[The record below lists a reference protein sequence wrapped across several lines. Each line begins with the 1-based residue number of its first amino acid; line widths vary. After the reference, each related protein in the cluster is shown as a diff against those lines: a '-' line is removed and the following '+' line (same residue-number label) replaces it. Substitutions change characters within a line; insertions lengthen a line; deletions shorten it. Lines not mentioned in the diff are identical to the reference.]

1 VTDPQGFVGLEGL
14 RALAEPALEVDG
26 ADGVEVVVD
35 RSFGGLTRFA
45 GSQVHQNVWTSDLSL
60 TVRVVAAGGR
70 AGVVSVPA
78 SSADEVRDAAHEAL
92 ALAQLVPADPDVAPV
107 APPAAVEARPEPDEA
122 TFAASPADRAAA
134 VRALLAEVP
143 PGLEAAGAYSTGGAE
158 RAVLNSAGQAVWA
171 PLSRAALTAVVSGAA
186 SSGYAEAGG
195 RRVADVD
202 PGAAGRVAVGKALA
216 AADPVDVD
224 PGDWAVVLEPAATGA
239 LVQFL
244 AILGFNGRSYLE
256 GRTCTAGRL
265 GEAVVDPRV
274 TIVDDATSPDTV
286 GMPFDAEGTPTR
298 RVALIDG
305 GRFASVVHDRT
316 TGAKAGTGS
325 TGHALVPPNTY
336 GPVPT
341 NPLMAPGDGG
351 AVDDLVAGMERG
363 LLITRFHYTNVVEPV
378 ETSLTGMTRDGTF
391 LVEDGRIVRGVRNLR
406 FTQSVLAALSAL
418 EAVSTETAYA
428 SELFFGGSRC
438 PAVRLSSFTFTST
451 TTFG

>member
-1 VTDPQGFVGLEGL
+1 MTFLGLD
-14 RALAEPALEVDG
+14 ALADLAGPALEVAG

-60 TVRVVAAGGR
+60 SVRVVAPGGR
-70 AGVVSVPA
+70 VGVVAVPG
-78 SSADEVRDAAHEAL
+78 SSAAEVRSAAEEAL
-92 ALAQLVPADPDVAPV
+92 ALARLAPADPDVPPV
-107 APPAAVEARPEPDEA
+107 APPAAVAPGPTPDAA

-134 VRALLAEVP
+134 VRALFAEVP
-143 PGLEAAGAYSTGGAE
+143 AGLEAAGAYSTGGAE
-158 RAVLNSAGQAVWA
+158 RAVLSSAGQAVWA
-171 PLSRAALTAVVSGAA
+171 PLSRAALTTVVTGPT

-195 RRVADVD
+195 RCVAEVD
-202 PGAAGRVAVGKALA
+202 PGAAGRVAVSKALA

-244 AILGFNGRSYLE
+244 AILGFNGRAYLE

-265 GEAVVDPRV
+265 GEIVVDPRV
-274 TIVDDATSPDTV
+274 TIVDDPTSPDTV
-286 GMPFDAEGTPTR
+286 GLPFDAEGTPTR

-305 GRFASVVHDRT
+305 GRFAEVVHDRT
-316 TGAKAGTGS
+316 TGARAGTGS

-336 GPVPT
+336 GPVPS

-351 AVDDLVAGMERG
+351 SVADLVAGLERG
-363 LLITRFHYTNVVEPV
+363 LLVTRFHYTNVVNPM
-378 ETSLTGMTRDGTF
+378 ETVLTGMTRDGTY
-391 LVEDGRIVRGVRNLR
+391 LVADGRIVGGVRNLR
-406 FTQSVLAALSAL
+406 FTQSILGALATVDAIS
-418 EAVSTETAYA
+418 SETAFS
-428 SELFFGGSRC
+428 SELFFGGARC
-438 PAVRLSSFTFTST
+438 PALRLPAFAFTST

>member
-1 VTDPQGFVGLEGL
+1 MTFLGLD
-14 RALAEPALEVDG
+14 ALADLAGPALEVAG

-45 GSQVHQNVWTSDLSL
+45 GSQIHQNVWTSDLSL
-60 TVRVVAAGGR
+60 SVRVVAPGGR
-70 AGVVSVPA
+70 VGVVAVPG
-78 SSADEVRDAAHEAL
+78 SSAAEVRSAAEEAL
-92 ALAQLVPADPDVAPV
+92 ALARLAPADPDVPPV
-107 APPAAVEARPEPDEA
+107 SPSAEVEAGPEPDQA
-122 TFAASPADRAAA
+122 TCTASPADRAAA
-134 VRALLAEVP
+134 VRALLGEVP
-143 PGLEAAGAYSTGGAE
+143 SGLEAAGAYETGGAE
-158 RAVLNSAGQAVWA
+158 RAVLTSAGQAVWA
-171 PLSRAALTAVVSGAA
+171 RVSRASLTTVVTGPS

-195 RRVADVD
+195 RAVADVD
-202 PGAAGRVAVGKALA
+202 PVAAGRVAVGKAQA

-244 AILGFNGRSYLE
+244 AILGFNGRAFLE

-265 GEAVVDPRV
+265 GEAVVDRRV
-274 TIVDDATSPDTV
+274 TIVDDPTSPDTV
-286 GMPFDAEGTPTR
+286 GLPFDAEGTPTR

-305 GRFASVVHDRT
+305 GRFAEVVHDRT
-316 TGAKAGTGS
+316 TGARAGTGS

-336 GPVPT
+336 GPVPS

-351 AVDDLVAGMERG
+351 SVDDLVAGMERG
-363 LLITRFHYTNVVEPV
+363 LLVTRFHYTNVVEPV

-391 LVEDGRIVRGVRNLR
+391 LVSDGRVVGGVRNLR
-406 FTQSVLAALSAL
+406 FTQSVLAALSAVD
-418 EAVSTETAYA
+418 AISTETAYA

-438 PAVRLSSFTFTST
+438 PAVRLSSFAFTSA